1 MQDTYSSEVGS
12 VAGTPPS
19 TQARVTD
26 ESWVSPSS
34 SRMLTNYLADVEQ
47 NLDEHRWDLA
57 MRDVVDLPKI
67 VVALADSELRSSPER
82 CRAWCEQWVRPPT
95 TENSGMS
102 HEQICRLLDEK
113 SNDVNAQSSTPSGA
127 QASGDSAEASV
138 GSAHAFIPTA
148 QLRRLRLRRHARNAP
163 RGFNASH
170 ASKAAHNVAEVFTV
184 CTAVVEGVRRWYAHF
199 ACHDAVSQAN
209 LARLAVL
216 R

>member
-1 MQDTYSSEVGS
+1 MQDIHSSEVGS
-12 VAGTPPS
+12 GNGTPPS
-19 TQARVTD
+19 THARVTD
-26 ESWVSPSS
+26 ESRVHPSS

-67 VVALADSELRSSPER
+67 VVALADSELRSSPES
-82 CRAWCEQWVRPPT
+82 CRAWCEQWVRPAVADD
-95 TENSGMS
+95 SGMS
-102 HEQICRLLDEK
+102 HEQICRLLNEK
-113 SNDVNAQSSTPSGA
+113 SNDAADTQAAAAGSAQSSGA
-127 QASGDSAEASV
+127 QASAVSG
-138 GSAHAFIPTA
+138 HAAIPTA

-170 ASKAAHNVAEVFTV
+170 ASKAAHNAAEIFAV

-199 ACHDAVSQAN
+199 ACHDAVAQAN